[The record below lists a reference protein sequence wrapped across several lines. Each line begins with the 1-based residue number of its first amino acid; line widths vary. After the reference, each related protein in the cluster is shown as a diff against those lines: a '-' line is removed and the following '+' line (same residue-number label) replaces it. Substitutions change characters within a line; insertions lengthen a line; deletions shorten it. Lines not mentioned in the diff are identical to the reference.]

1 VKTDQPLLIVVAG
14 PTGSGKTAFSL
25 NLSEATGA
33 SIISADARQIYR
45 ELKIGS
51 AAPAA
56 HELEKVP
63 HYFVG
68 THGIQETFSAGMFA
82 RQARQLL
89 EEKLFHQHP
98 VQIVCGG
105 SGLYIQAL
113 LHGMDEL
120 PEVDPAIRERLM
132 KTFHAEG
139 LAVLLDELEKKDP
152 EYFSK
157 VDQSN
162 PQRIIRALE
171 IIRSSGIPFSVQLGK
186 KKPERS
192 FRTLILGMDLPRQE
206 LYDRI
211 NQRTLQMIGQ
221 GWIDEA
227 RGLIPFKH
235 LNALQT
241 VGYKELFEHFEG
253 KRGLEETIA
262 LISQNTRRYAKRQ
275 LTWLRNRET
284 LRWIHPESK
293 VEDVLTL
300 F

>member
-1 VKTDQPLLIVVAG
+1 
-14 PTGSGKTAFSL
+14 
-25 NLSEATGA
+25 
-33 SIISADARQIYR
+33 
-45 ELKIGS
+45 
-51 AAPAA
+51 
-56 HELEKVP
+56 
-63 HYFVG
+63 
-68 THGIQETFSAGMFA
+68 
-82 RQARQLL
+82 
-89 EEKLFHQHP
+89 
-98 VQIVCGG
+98 
-105 SGLYIQAL
+105 
-113 LHGMDEL
+113 
-120 PEVDPAIRERLM
+120 
-132 KTFHAEG
+132 
-139 LAVLLDELEKKDP
+139 
-152 EYFSK
+152 
-157 VDQSN
+157 
-162 PQRIIRALE
+162 
-171 IIRSSGIPFSVQLGK
+171 
-186 KKPERS
+186 
-192 FRTLILGMDLPRQE
+192 MDLPRQE

-293 VEDVLTL
+293 VEAVLTL